1 MKILDTDC
9 LVVGYGAA
17 GGAYALFAARQG
29 LDVTLLTADEPPRG
43 ANSDWAQGG
52 IIFHREEDMDPLK
65 EDIMRASDYT
75 SNPEA
80 VETLARYGPETVR
93 TLLIDELKV
102 PFDQDPDGTLK
113 FTREGGHSTNR
124 IIYSKDTTGRSIL
137 AELHRAVE
145 EEPKINRVPHA
156 IAIDLLTLSH
166 NSANPLD
173 KYKPLTCMGAF
184 YLDTSSGETIAIRAK
199 KTILATGG
207 CGQLFLHTTN
217 QKGAVGHGVAMA
229 YRVGARVIDMEYV
242 QFHPTAFAKKNFP
255 AFLISEAVRGEGG
268 VLINGEGEAFM
279 ESQHEMGSLAPRDIV
294 ARAIHE
300 EMASRGDYCAYLD
313 LGKIQAEIIKS
324 RFPFIYERCLQA
336 GVDITREPIPVS
348 PAAHYLCG
356 GIHTDM
362 QGRTNIQNL
371 NAIGECAGTGL
382 HGANRLAS
390 TSLLECLVG
399 ARLCAEA
406 DHIDIAQNPFYFP
419 EIKPWKS
426 PDPKPNTTL
435 IKQDLALIKNT
446 MWNYVGLIRSPRRLE
461 RARRILKELKA
472 EVNLFYAGY
481 RLNRPLIE
489 LRNALQTAQMIV
501 YAAAL
506 NPISKGCHYVSSDTE
521 DPPKP
526 VTQKV

>member
-1 MKILDTDC
+1 MKTVDTDC
-9 LVVGYGAA
+9 LVIGYGAA
-17 GGAYALFAARQG
+17 GGAYALLAARAG
-29 LDVTLLTADEPPRG
+29 LHVTLLCADAPPKG

-52 IIFHREEDMDPLK
+52 IIFSKEADMQQLK
-65 EDIMRASDYT
+65 EDIFRASDY
-75 SNPEA
+75 SANPEA

-93 TLLIDELKV
+93 SLLIDELKV
-102 PFDQDPDGTLK
+102 PFDQDEDGGLK
-113 FTREGGHSTNR
+113 FTREGGHSAKR
-124 IIYSKDTTGRSIL
+124 IIYSKDTTGHSIL
-137 AELHRAVE
+137 SELHRAVE
-145 EEPKINRVPHA
+145 AEPGIDVIPNA

-166 NSANPLD
+166 NSRDPLD
-173 KYKPLTCMGAF
+173 KYKPLTCVGAF
-184 YLDTSSGETIAIRAK
+184 YLDVSSGETIAVRAR
-199 KTILATGG
+199 KTVLATGG
-207 CGQLFLHTTN
+207 CGQLFLHSTN

-229 YRVGARVIDMEYV
+229 YRVGARVIDMEYI
-242 QFHPTAFAKKNFP
+242 QFHPTAFAKKNQP

-268 VLINGEGEAFM
+268 IIVNSDGIPFM
-279 ESQHEMGSLAPRDIV
+279 EHKHSMGSLAPRDIV

-300 EMASRGDYCAYLD
+300 EVTATGEFCAYLD
-313 LGKIQAEIIKS
+313 VSRIPPDKLKD
-324 RFPFIYERCLQA
+324 RFPSIYERCLKA
-336 GVDITREPIPVS
+336 GVDITKEPIPVS

-362 QGRTNIQNL
+362 RGRTSIRHL

-390 TSLLECLVG
+390 TSLLECFVS
-399 ARLCAEA
+399 ARLTAEA
-406 DHIDIAQNPFYFP
+406 DSRDLAENDFYLP
-419 EIKPWKS
+419 EIKPWTS
-426 PDPKPNTTL
+426 PERVPNTTL

-472 EVNLFYAGY
+472 EVNLFYAGF
-481 RLNRPLIE
+481 RLNRPLLE

-506 NPISKGCHYVSSDTE
+506 NPVSRGCHYIASDTGE
-521 DPPKP
+521 SPKP

>member
-1 MKILDTDC
+1 MKILDTEC
-9 LVVGYGAA
+9 LVIGYGAA
-17 GGAYALFAARQG
+17 GGSYALFAARQG
-29 LDVTLLTADEPPRG
+29 KEVTLLTADEPPRG

-52 IIFHREEDMDPLK
+52 IIFHREEDMEQLK
-65 EDIMRASDYT
+65 EDIIRASDYT

-80 VETLARYGPETVR
+80 VETLANFGPETVR
-93 TLLIDELKV
+93 KLLIEELKV
-102 PFDQDPDGTLK
+102 PFDQDPAGELK
-113 FTREGGHSTNR
+113 YTREGGHSTHR

-145 EEPKINRVPHA
+145 QEPRIRVVPHA

-166 NSANPLD
+166 NSTDPLD
-173 KYKPLTCMGAF
+173 KYQPLTCIGAF
-184 YLDTSSGETIAIRAK
+184 YLDTQSGETIAIRAR
-199 KTILATGG
+199 KTVLATGG

-242 QFHPTAFAKKNFP
+242 QFHPTAFARKNHP
-255 AFLISEAVRGEGG
+255 AFLISEAVRGEGA
-268 VLINGEGEAFM
+268 VLINAGGEAFM
-279 ESQHEMGSLAPRDIV
+279 EGQHEMGSLAPRDIV

-313 LGKIQAEIIKS
+313 LGKIPAETIKT
-324 RFPFIYERCLQA
+324 RFPSIYERCLQA

-356 GIHTDM
+356 GIHTNM
-362 QGRTNIQNL
+362 QGRTNIRNL

-406 DHIDIAQNPFYFP
+406 DRADLDENTFYFP

-426 PDPKPNTTL
+426 QDPKPNSTL

-506 NPISKGCHYVSSDTE
+506 NPVSKGSHFVSSDTE
-521 DPPKP
+521 EPPKP
-526 VTQKV
+526 LTQKV